1 VKEMLDEICPVQFV
15 EGVNENGEI
24 KREKADLIQIHQLRN
39 VALGFTPNRTFLLK
53 SIEICLLWNE
63 FRQPKEYEVKLHPDY
78 NNNPA
83 DLVLREGKL
92 GFNKTSSNLG
102 WCNIDLNQPVVV
114 FAKNDYWLSIESLG
128 VNFFL
133 LQAKEGKRV
142 PFSEGKSGDWLN
154 SNGVDYQL
162 MLRLYGRVLPVL
174 S

>member
-1 VKEMLDEICPVQFV
+1 MLDEICPVQFV

-63 FRQPKEYEVKLHPDY
+63 FRQPVEYEVKLYPDY

-92 GFNKTSSNLG
+92 SFTKISSGLD
-102 WCNIDLNQPVVV
+102 WCNINLNQPIVV
-114 FAKNDYWLSIESLG
+114 FTKNDYWLSLESFG
-128 VNFFL
+128 ANFFL

-142 PFSEGKSGDWLN
+142 PFSEGKPGNWFN
-154 SNGVDYQL
+154 STDVDYQF
-162 MLRLYGRVLPVL
+162 MLRLYGRVLPVV